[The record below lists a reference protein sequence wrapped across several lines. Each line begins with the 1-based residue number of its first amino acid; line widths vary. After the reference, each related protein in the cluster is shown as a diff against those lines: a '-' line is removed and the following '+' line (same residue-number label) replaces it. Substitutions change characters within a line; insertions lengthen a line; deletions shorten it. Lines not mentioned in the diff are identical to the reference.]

1 MIDDL
6 VSVPFTEPYRM
17 LTARAEYR
25 LSLRTD
31 TAADRFRE
39 RACRWQL
46 IDDARCIAL
55 ADERAQLNRAVR
67 AFDET
72 SLNPNSAED
81 RALQEIGQSPIG
93 KPMSLAALM
102 RRPSLSLAELR
113 EALPALVDPLI
124 AAMQPHVLRR
134 FEDELKYAAFVAR
147 EQREVT
153 RTEALAERS
162 LPDTDCSIPGLRH
175 EARQQIERHRP
186 RTFGEAQRIAGITAA
201 DISALL
207 IHATRLEHAQ
217 Q

>member
-1 MIDDL
+1 
-6 VSVPFTEPYRM
+6 
-17 LTARAEYR
+17 
-25 LSLRTD
+25 
-31 TAADRFRE
+31 
-39 RACRWQL
+39 
-46 IDDARCIAL
+46 
-55 ADERAQLNRAVR
+55 VR

-81 RALQEIGQSPIG
+81 RALQEIGQSPLG

-153 RTEALAERS
+153 RTETLAERS